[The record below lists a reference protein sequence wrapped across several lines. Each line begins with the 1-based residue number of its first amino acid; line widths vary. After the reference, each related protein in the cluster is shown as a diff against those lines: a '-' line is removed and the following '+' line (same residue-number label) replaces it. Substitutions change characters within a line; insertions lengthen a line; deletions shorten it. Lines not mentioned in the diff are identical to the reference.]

1 MGGGWQDWSIG
12 RRWQVGHGFWTRN
25 WSGCGSKLRSL
36 ERELDETPDY
46 GLGRGAPFVT
56 RWGLDQALLQQLK
69 EKVSRMEQ
77 ALMSGASERY
87 GVCGSCGQPIHPDRL
102 AVLPDT
108 DLCVACAKSGFA
120 GR

>member
-1 MGGGWQDWSIG
+1 MMAELEYREEMASRTRVLDKELERLRQQIG
-12 RRWQVGHGFWTRN
+12 
-25 WSGCGSKLRSL
+25 SL

-77 ALMSGASERY
+77 ALMSGASEKY
-87 GVCGSCGQPIHPDRL
+87 GVCSRCGQPIHPDRL

-108 DLCVACAKSGFA
+108 DLCVACAKSGA
-120 GR
+120 AHR